1 MTPVELSRLLEVREG
16 ITALIGSGGKTTA
29 MYLLAE
35 ELSQRGT
42 VICTTSTHI
51 VAPDHIPVLRDPGEE
66 LLAAVLMKNRVV
78 CAGSTAPEGK
88 LSAPSLPWGTLASLA
103 DVVLVESDGSRQLP
117 CKAHLSHEPVIPPG
131 TEQSI
136 LLVGASGLGQPVNRA
151 AHRPEVFCRLS
162 GLAPEELITPQALAA
177 VIRQEDLADKVFIN
191 QTEGPDALRQAQ
203 ELASQLTVP
212 VFAGSLWKRSFLC
225 LS

>member
-16 ITALIGSGGKTTA
+16 ITALMGSGGKTTA

-88 LSAPSLPWGTLASLA
+88 LTAPSLPWGTLASLA
-103 DVVLVESDGSRQLP
+103 DVVLVEADGSRQLSQHGWR
-117 CKAHLSHEPVIPPG
+117 AALSAGRGGYSHLPTGGVRQPHGLCAGGMEPVSGPPG
-131 TEQSI
+131 
-136 LLVGASGLGQPVNRA
+136 A
-151 AHRPEVFCRLS
+151 RL
-162 GLAPEELITPQALAA
+162 
-177 VIRQEDLADKVFIN
+177 
-191 QTEGPDALRQAQ
+191 
-203 ELASQLTVP
+203 
-212 VFAGSLWKRSFLC
+212 
-225 LS
+225 